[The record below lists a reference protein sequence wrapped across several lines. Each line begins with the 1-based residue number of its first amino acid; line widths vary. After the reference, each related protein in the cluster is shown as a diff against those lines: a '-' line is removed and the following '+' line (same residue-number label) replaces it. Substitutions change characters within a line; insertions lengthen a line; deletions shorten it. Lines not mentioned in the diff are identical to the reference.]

1 MMAPMTD
8 SLIAPLVSST
18 IQLIVSSLI
27 TTMSENNHES
37 DFLQFLAL
45 PLIIIIL
52 LKESEAQEED
62 ITTWII

>member
-1 MMAPMTD
+1 MAPMTD

>member
-1 MMAPMTD
+1 MAPMTD

-18 IQLIVSSLI
+18 IQLIDSSLI